1 MSNIYQL
8 VTPGVSPVD
17 LNDMKSYLK
26 LSSAADDDLINSM
39 LSAATIW
46 GENYTRREFR
56 ANSWLLLMDFFQERI
71 LIRRAPVDF
80 IGSIQHLVSGSLVTI
95 NPSIY
100 YLKFNHQN
108 SEILLTEN
116 SDWPKDTD
124 NREQAIE
131 VSFTTKAYN
140 GIDSIKTAITRHVAF
155 WYSNRGDCFAGG
167 SGGCDCDHAAKGSG
181 VTSIYDQFRIDRV

>member
-1 MSNIYQL
+1 MSNLYQL

-17 LNDMKSYLK
+17 LAEMRLYLK
-26 LSSAADDDLINSM
+26 LSSTADDDLINSM
-39 LSAATIW
+39 LLAATIW
-46 GENYTRREFR
+46 GENYTRRQFR
-56 ANSWLLLMDFFQERI
+56 VNSWSLLMDCFQERI

-80 IGSIQHLVSGSLVTI
+80 IVSVQHLVSGSLVSV

-100 YLKFNHQN
+100 YLKFNYQN

-116 SDWPKDTD
+116 SDWPEDTD

-131 VSFTTKAYN
+131 VSFTTKPYDS
-140 GIDSIKTAITRHVAF
+140 IDSIKTAITRHVAF
-155 WYSNRGDCFAGG
+155 WYSNRGDCSSGG
-167 SGGCDCDHAAKGSG
+167 SGGCDCDQAAKGSG